1 MEIRPQT
8 PQEQELLLN
17 ALFALAKVRLNQ
29 TPSLN
34 ASGTANPDIQAMRD
48 FVRTGRIGIHEP
60 EACGPAP
67 ALPRCRNRGF
77 QLSNPPGTDNYRRE
91 GS

>member
-1 MEIRPQT
+1 MKARPLT

-17 ALFALAKVRLNQ
+17 ALFALAGARLRQ

-48 FVRTGRIGIHEP
+48 FVRTGKIGIHEP
-60 EACGPAP
+60 ESSRPC
-67 ALPRCRNRGF
+67 
-77 QLSNPPGTDNYRRE
+77 PGAAKVPESRFPV
-91 GS
+91 G